1 MKKGIESLGR
11 LRAQGLVLLGLA
23 FVSGGFAGI
32 AIEHARLASRA
43 RGEAPPVPRSFPRR
57 GLLPPQLEHFDLSQE
72 QRTEIEA
79 ILERTRP
86 ATDSILQGAMPRLG
100 AIMEETR
107 EEIRQV
113 LTPEQRR
120 RLDAEM
126 PPRRGRRGP
135 RARSRPV
142 SPVDTT
148 GETGGVSLIL
158 HRYSL
163 HNRASPLD

>member
-11 LRAQGLVLLGLA
+11 LRAQGLVLQGLA

-43 RGEAPPVPRSFPRR
+43 RAEAPPMTRSFPRR
-57 GLLPPQLEHFDLSQE
+57 GLLPPQLEHFDLSEE
-72 QRTEIEA
+72 QRAEIEA

-86 ATDSILQGAMPRLG
+86 ATDSILQRAMPRLG
-100 AIMEETR
+100 AIMEEAR

-126 PPRRGRRGP
+126 PSRRGRRGP
-135 RARSRPV
+135 RARSRQGTPAD
-142 SPVDTT
+142 SASGP
-148 GETGGVSLIL
+148 GGISLIL
-158 HRYSL
+158 RRYSL
-163 HNRASPLD
+163 HNRASLLN